1 MASIAHLSD
10 VHFGAHDEK
19 IVAATEAWLL
29 EHRPDLV
36 IISGDFTQRA
46 RVEQYK
52 LASAY
57 LNRLKADGFKV
68 LAIPGNHDVPLYDIA
83 RRFAAPLERY
93 KRYITND
100 LCPWYEDEH
109 LAVLGINTA
118 RSLTIKDGRINR
130 EQMKTIRERFRDVAA
145 HKTRILVTHHPLFAM
160 PIGEGGEL
168 TEAVGRHED
177 AVKALCAAGVHIA
190 LAGHFHRTYAE
201 AARKMVENAGPAL
214 VIQAGT
220 ATSVRLRGNELQSFN
235 WIETRRNCEID
246 LQVVAW
252 DGNRFV
258 PGRPASYVYDGQN
271 WHFSGEPEAVTDP
284 REPGSIPLDAHGD
297 AHAAANAEGR

>member
-1 MASIAHLSD
+1 MATVAHLSD
-10 VHFGAHDEK
+10 IHFGAHDQK
-19 IVAATEAWLL
+19 VVDASVAWLR

-46 RVEQYK
+46 REEQFRQ
-52 LASAY
+52 ASAW
-57 LNRLKADGFKV
+57 LNTLRADGFDL
-68 LAIPGNHDVPLYDIA
+68 LAVPGNHDVPLYDLA
-83 RRFAAPLERY
+83 RRFGRPLSRY
-93 KRYITND
+93 KRYISND
-100 LCPWYEDEH
+100 LCPWYEDDH

-130 EQMKTIRERFRDVAA
+130 AQMEIIRARFAEVPA

-168 TEAVGRHED
+168 SEAVGRHED
-177 AVKALCAAGVHIA
+177 AVKAVCAAGVHIA

-201 AARKMVENAGPAL
+201 AARRMVQNAGGAL

-220 ATSVRLRGNELQSFN
+220 ATSVRLRNDELQSFN
-235 WIETRRNCEID
+235 WIETHKNSEVD

-252 DGNRFV
+252 DGARFKARDV
-258 PGRPASYVYDGQN
+258 ARYTFDGENWSARPVVEATKLEASAGA
-271 WHFSGEPEAVTDP
+271 AV
-284 REPGSIPLDAHGD
+284 
-297 AHAAANAEGR
+297 